1 MNSTGSTNG
10 RLSAAARVLTGT
22 SQDDLVALV
31 ELVGLA
37 GREDERHECR
47 RTRRRMLLASV
58 VRTVAPHHSRP
69 YVISA
74 KGSRQR
80 AA

>member
-1 MNSTGSTNG
+1 
-10 RLSAAARVLTGT
+10 LTGT

-58 VRTVAPHHSRP
+58 VVPWHRIIADRM
-69 YVISA
+69 
-74 KGSRQR
+74 
-80 AA
+80 